1 MTAQAFPLTWPES
14 WPRTTSRGK
23 SQFKTSLEGAIRN
36 VESSLS
42 LFAKDSGKKVE
53 NIMVSSNFQLMS
65 RSPDDLGV
73 AVYFTWDGI
82 STCIAVDRYAKLEE
96 NLQAIHHCIEAEH
109 PNAVVDADK
118 YEELVKENEQLKQF
132 TGLWTGFDT
141 KDPRMNAAR
150 YDGYLDGVQV
160 GMDGYDSL
168 AAVAGRMA
176 EELLQWHPTSKALN
190 AYNALMKGDR
200 P

>member
-14 WPRTTSRGK
+14 WPRTTSRAK

-36 VESSLS
+36 VESSLA

-65 RSPDDLGV
+65 RSPDDPGV

-96 NLQAIHHCIEAEH
+96 NLQAIHHCIEAERTKLRH
-109 PNAVVDADK
+109 GGLNLVRAAFRGYAALPPPSVQNGGKPWHKVLDVPENAS
-118 YEELVKENEQLKQF
+118 LKQIEAAYKAKAKRAHPD
-132 TGLWTGFDT
+132 TGG
-141 KDPRMNAAR
+141 NAA
-150 YDGYLDGVQV
+150 D
-160 GMDGYDSL
+160 
-168 AAVAGRMA
+168 MA
-176 EELLQWHPTSKALN
+176 ELNVALGQ
-190 AYNALMKGDR
+190 ARAERKDQ
-200 P
+200 